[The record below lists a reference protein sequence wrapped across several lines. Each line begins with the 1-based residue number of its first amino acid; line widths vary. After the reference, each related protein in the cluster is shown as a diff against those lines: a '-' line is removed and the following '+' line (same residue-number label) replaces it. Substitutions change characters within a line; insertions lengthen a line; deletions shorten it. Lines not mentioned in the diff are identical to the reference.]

1 MHETEKLKASDVAMY
16 HDGVDILRAEAA
28 ENDQAKL
35 KFGTDRWTR
44 QPSRQAAE
52 RLYAQVEE
60 IGGYLKSA
68 SSSDELVKGKL
79 KDCESILQILSGT
92 DRDLEDYVPSSR
104 RVTMPLKVEKDAA
117 RLRTVLNEVNRLE
130 SRRRRK
136 TEVLREKAKADDIS
150 QDNIPLMLD
159 VPLIVFRYG
168 HTSRDGTSGA
178 RFSDAKD

>member
-1 MHETEKLKASDVAMY
+1 MSHAEEIRQQDGIHRLRRSMHETEKLKASDVTMY
-16 HDGVDILRAEAA
+16 HDGIEILRAEAA
-28 ENDQAKL
+28 EDEQAKL
-35 KFGTDRWTR
+35 KHGTERWTR
-44 QPSRQAAE
+44 QPSRLAAE
-52 RLYAQVEE
+52 KLYAQVEK
-60 IGGYLKSA
+60 IGGYLRSA

-136 TEVLREKAKADDIS
+136 MEALREKAKADDIS
-150 QDNIPLMLD
+150 EENMPPMPD
-159 VPLIVFRYG
+159 VPLTCF
-168 HTSRDGTSGA
+168 
-178 RFSDAKD
+178 